1 MSEPVR
7 SPDPA
12 VFPIASTRDTGVPED
27 GAVYSHGPDASQHV
41 SWIRVLESTATTPI
55 QPRNFHVLNMPD
67 TSDFRNG
74 LTLIWNNDLWTIIEF
89 QHVKPGKGGAFVR
102 SRLKN
107 VKSGKVVDNT
117 FRAGER
123 VETARIE
130 RRPHQLLYQ
139 DDLGVH
145 FMDIESYE
153 QITLPEDMVYRRE
166 FIKDGGEVD
175 ILFHAETEKALTVE
189 LATNVEL
196 KVTMTEPGIKG
207 DTATGATKP
216 ATMESGAII
225 QVPLFINE
233 GDVLRVNSETR
244 SYVTRIASA

>member
-1 MSEPVR
+1 M
-7 SPDPA
+7 A
-12 VFPIASTRDTGVPED
+12 
-27 GAVYSHGPDASQHV
+27 
-41 SWIRVLESTATTPI
+41 
-55 QPRNFHVLNMPD
+55 D

-74 LTLIWNNDLWTIIEF
+74 LTLIWNNDLWTIIDF

-102 SRLKN
+102 SKLRN

-130 RRPHQLLYQ
+130 RRSHQLIYQ

-145 FMDIESYE
+145 FMDAETYE
-153 QITLPEDMVYRRE
+153 QITLPAEMVYRRE
-166 FIKDGGEVD
+166 FVKDGGLLD

-189 LATNVEL
+189 IATNVEL
-196 KVTMTEPGIKG
+196 AVMTTEPGIKG

-216 ATMESGAII
+216 ATMESGAIV

-233 GDVLRVNSETR
+233 GDVIRVNTDTR
-244 SYVTRIASA
+244 TYVTRISSAA